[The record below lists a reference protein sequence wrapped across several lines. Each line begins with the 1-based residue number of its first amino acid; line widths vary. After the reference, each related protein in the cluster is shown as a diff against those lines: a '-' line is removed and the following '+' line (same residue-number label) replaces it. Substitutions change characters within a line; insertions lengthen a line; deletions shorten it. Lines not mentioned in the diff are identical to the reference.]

1 MYRVRLKFH
10 SIGEIVGSEELGII
24 TLVDEPLERMITIV
38 CDKAMAVQLELRAK
52 HIPITKIMLP
62 EVLASVLKNQA
73 DVDMEIIISDIIE
86 GQYQAF
92 LNNKNTL
99 QPLPIRASDAVLLSV
114 AADVPIYIESR
125 LMQRQSVRFSE
136 NSHGIAIPVNT
147 LSTEMLDEALRKA
160 VEQENYELA
169 SQLRDEKRKR
179 GNITPEAS

>member
-1 MYRVRLKFH
+1 
-10 SIGEIVGSEELGII
+10 
-24 TLVDEPLERMITIV
+24 
-38 CDKAMAVQLELRAK
+38 
-52 HIPITKIMLP
+52 
-62 EVLASVLKNQA
+62 
-73 DVDMEIIISDIIE
+73 MEIIISDIIE

-92 LNNKNTL
+92 LNNKKTL
-99 QPLPIRASDAVLLSV
+99 APLPIRASDAVLLSV